1 MQPRA
6 LDSQERQLS
15 HKKAKVVMEYAKVA
29 LSALF
34 SITVIFIITKL
45 LGNKQLSQ
53 LKMFDYVNGITIG
66 SIAAELATELET
78 PLYPL
83 IALGVYLVV
92 SLIIS
97 FAVLKNLKLRRIV
110 DGDPTVL
117 MQSGRLLRP
126 NFKKSKMDLNDFM
139 ERCRVLGYFDLTD
152 IELAVLETSGQLS
165 VLPKESARPAAVS
178 DIKEHPDQVASA
190 SIGVIYDGKV
200 IDKNLKATG
209 HEITWLERQVQKQG
223 YKIKDVFLA
232 SCDSHNNLRVF
243 PSKNEKTNSFF
254 TV

>member
-1 MQPRA
+1 M
-6 LDSQERQLS
+6 D
-15 HKKAKVVMEYAKVA
+15 YAKIA
-29 LSALF
+29 FSALF
-34 SITVIFIITKL
+34 SIIVIFFITKL

-97 FAVLKNLKLRRIV
+97 FTVMKSLSFRRVV

-117 MQSGRLLRP
+117 MQSGKLIKA
-126 NFKKSKMDLNDFM
+126 NFKRAKVDLNDFM
-139 ERCRVLGYFDLTD
+139 ERCRVMGYFDLTD
-152 IELAVLETSGQLS
+152 IELAVLEISGQLS
-165 VLPKESARPAAVS
+165 ILPKESARPTVLS
-178 DIKEHPDQVASA
+178 DIKEPETVASA
-190 SIGVIYDGKV
+190 SIGVIYDGQ
-200 IDKNLKATG
+200 IIHKNLKATG
-209 HEITWLERQVQKQG
+209 HETSWLERQVQKQG

-232 SCDSHNNLRVF
+232 TCDNDNNLRVF
-243 PSKNEKTNSFF
+243 PSKDEKTNSFF
-254 TV
+254 TM